1 MKKIM
6 IFFLEMLNTI
16 QLFHWNTTS
25 YAAHKASDK
34 LYHTLQPLADKFI
47 EVGLEK
53 RIGSFEE
60 TTVLCHKTLP
70 KLKTYLKQCATLLT
84 KMPLENDLASLRDD
98 MVGEIHQFLYL
109 VNMNE

>member
-1 MKKIM
+1 M

-34 LYHTLQPLADKFI
+34 LYHALQPLVDKFI

-53 RIGSFEE
+53 RVTSFEE
-60 TTVLCHKTLP
+60 KSVMCHKTLP
-70 KLKTYLKQCATLLT
+70 KMKTYLKQCATILT
-84 KMPLENDLASLRDD
+84 KFSLENDLASLRDD

-109 VNMNE
+109 VNMHE